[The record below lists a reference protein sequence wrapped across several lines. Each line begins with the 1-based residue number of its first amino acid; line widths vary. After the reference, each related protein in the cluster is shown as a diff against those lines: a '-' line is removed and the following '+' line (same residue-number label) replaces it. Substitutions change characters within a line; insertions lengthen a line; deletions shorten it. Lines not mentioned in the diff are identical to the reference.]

1 MKQGVKIILLT
12 LLLGVIWVTGLTN
25 ADIHNSDTVEN
36 YCISNYTQA
45 ESFEEYLHDAN
56 DNSQL
61 HISNQRRTNSSSQ
74 SRSFKKNHRRSSHT
88 KTSCFSIA
96 FNQTL
101 DRDQLS
107 SYLANCGWRQLTS
120 RFGCTLIARLHQ
132 FRI

>member
-25 ADIHNSDTVEN
+25 ADSHNSDTVEN
-36 YCISNYTQA
+36 YCISNYTQT

-74 SRSFKKNHRRSSHT
+74 SRSFKKTTAEVLIQKLRVFPLHLIKHWIETSSH
-88 KTSCFSIA
+88 
-96 FNQTL
+96 
-101 DRDQLS
+101 
-107 SYLANCGWRQLTS
+107 
-120 RFGCTLIARLHQ
+120 LILRTADGGN
-132 FRI
+132 